1 MSTSLL
7 SRAAGPIVLGT
18 GLLMLVAELLLLVTY
33 DPLNRVETLRDPV
46 YLADE
51 VLYFVAFGGL
61 LLSLMAAYERQAA
74 QAGRLGLAGVIAAVV
89 GTLFLGGDLWFET
102 FAVPWLGDVAP
113 AAFDEVG
120 GMVMIGGITSYLLF
134 AAGWV
139 LFGIAS
145 LRARFFPAAIS
156 LGLVPGGA
164 IGFQALLPPFGM
176 PLGLALLALGGWLI
190 REPLASAAPGTAAG
204 LRLEV
209 GRVDG

>member
-1 MSTSLL
+1 MPSSLL

-18 GLLMLVAELLLLVTY
+18 GLLILVAELLLLVTY
-33 DPLNRVETLRDPV
+33 DPLNRVEMLRDPI
-46 YLADE
+46 YLAGG
-51 VLYFVAFGGL
+51 VLYFVAFCGL
-61 LLSLMAAYERQAA
+61 VLSLMAAYERQAA
-74 QAGRLGLAGVIAAVV
+74 QAGRLGLAGVTAAVV

-145 LRARFFPAAIS
+145 LRARIFPAAIS
-156 LGLVPGGA
+156 LGLVLGGA

-176 PLGLALLALGGWLI
+176 PLGLALVALGGWLI
-190 REPLASAAPGTAAG
+190 RELLASATPTTAPA
-204 LRLEV
+204 LRLDV